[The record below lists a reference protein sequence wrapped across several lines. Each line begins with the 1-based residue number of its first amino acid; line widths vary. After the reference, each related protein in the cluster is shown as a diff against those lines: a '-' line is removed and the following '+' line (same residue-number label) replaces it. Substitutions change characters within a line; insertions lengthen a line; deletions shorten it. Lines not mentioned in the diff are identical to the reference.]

1 VSNRTNSLW
10 ICCQLGAREHYAVPR
25 AINRS
30 GFLSELITDFWLAP
44 GTAAS
49 AFKNGFSDR
58 YHSELKNAKVQS
70 DNFSVVAFE
79 LKSRLGGNNGWRLI
93 QRRNARFQ
101 KFALA
106 ELSRVAKEVG
116 DRHIT
121 VFAYSYAAAKLFE
134 FARERSWTTVLG
146 QIDPGPADERLIG
159 KLHEARDLL
168 DGWKPAPEEYWDD
181 WRVECEL
188 ADRIIVNSDWS
199 RTALLEEGVPFE
211 KISVIPLAYEPS
223 GEALNFGRQY
233 PTAFT
238 KERPLRV
245 LFLGQISL
253 RKGVLELLH
262 AAETLVEQPI
272 EFRFVGPVQFEIPT
286 AMRELS
292 SIKWVGISPRSD
304 VAKHYRAADVFIF
317 PTHSDGFGLTQLEAQ
332 SWKLPI
338 VASRHCGEVVRDGM
352 NGLVLAEVTT
362 AKIAESL
369 LRLVHDPQSLQEMAD
384 ESCVPERCTL
394 EALSS
399 SLLNI

>member
-1 VSNRTNSLW
+1 VSNRSNSLW

-44 GTAAS
+44 GAASS

-70 DNFSVVAFE
+70 DNFSVAAFE

-93 QRRNARFQ
+93 YRRNARFQ
-101 KFALA
+101 NFALA
-106 ELSRVAKEVG
+106 ELSRVAKEIG
-116 DRHIT
+116 DRHVT
-121 VFAYSYAAAKLFE
+121 VFAYSYAAAKLFR
-134 FARERSWTTVLG
+134 FARDRSWTTVLG

-168 DGWKPAPEEYWDD
+168 DRWKPAPEEYWDD

-188 ADRIIVNSDWS
+188 ADQIIVNSDWS

-211 KISVIPLAYEPS
+211 RISVIPLAYEPS
-223 GEALNFGRQY
+223 GEALNFRRQY

-245 LFLGQISL
+245 LFLGQINL

-262 AAETLVEQPI
+262 AAETLVEEPI
-272 EFRFVGPVQFEIPT
+272 EFRFVGPVQFEIPG

-292 SIKWVGISPRSD
+292 SIRWVGMSPRSE
-304 VAKHYRAADVFIF
+304 VAKHYRAADVFVF

-338 VASRHCGEVVRDGM
+338 VASRHCGEVVSDGL
-352 NGLVLAEVTT
+352 NGLVLAEVT
-362 AKIAESL
+362 AEEIAASL
-369 LRLVHDPQSLQEMAD
+369 LRLLHDPQSLQKMAD
-384 ESCVPERCTL
+384 ESCVPDRCRL
-394 EALSS
+394 EALGS
-399 SLLNI
+399 SLLNT